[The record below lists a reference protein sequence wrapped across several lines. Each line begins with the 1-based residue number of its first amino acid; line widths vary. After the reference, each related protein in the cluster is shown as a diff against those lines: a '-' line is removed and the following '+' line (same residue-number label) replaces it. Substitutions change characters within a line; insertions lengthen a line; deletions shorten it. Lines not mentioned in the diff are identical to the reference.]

1 MEGEAMGVFELD
13 PEGYRGCKD
22 EALRLWDLSQ
32 EIGKPGPSDRG
43 IARQILR
50 RDRLQRLAA

>member
-1 MEGEAMGVFELD
+1 MGVFELD
-13 PEGYRGCKD
+13 PDTYRGCK
-22 EALRLWDLSQ
+22 EVALRLWDLSQ
-32 EIGKPGPSDRG
+32 EIGKPGPSDRE